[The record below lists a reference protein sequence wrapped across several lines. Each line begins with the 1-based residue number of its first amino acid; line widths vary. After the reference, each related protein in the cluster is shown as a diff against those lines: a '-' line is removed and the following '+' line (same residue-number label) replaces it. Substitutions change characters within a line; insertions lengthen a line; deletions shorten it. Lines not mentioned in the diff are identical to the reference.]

1 MKKTNYLNQT
11 NYFSRQETL
20 KIVKMSDN
28 NLAYLERIGLIKP
41 IYRDGRKVYYNWY
54 QLLELKII
62 TVLREKV
69 SLQTLKEAIDNLE
82 KYCNSKNLYDKK
94 LVAYN
99 SEIVLLDKNENISQ
113 VVAIELT
120 GKNTG
125 QLLLREVLTLNEII
139 NELLDNGKNN
149 IVDFN
154 KRLKAENIDYSGV
167 REAIAS

>member
-1 MKKTNYLNQT
+1 MNKKNYLNKTNYFT
-11 NYFSRQETL
+11 RQETIKVTKIDEMKL
-20 KIVKMSDN
+20 K
-28 NLAYLERIGLIKP
+28 YLEKLGLIKP
-41 IYRDGRKVYYNWY
+41 CHRDGRKVYYNWY

-154 KRLKAENIDYSGV
+154 ERLKANNIDYSGV